1 MALVLTRLVRSN
13 YDELDNIPII
23 HQDLTASFTKQAD
36 TYYIH
41 TGSTTSA
48 YTKGRMY
55 YCDGTNLKK
64 VVIVDELPK
73 VNDGKLTITV
83 NGTAYTFTANQ
94 SGNTS
99 FSITDTTYTAG
110 TGLNLLNGVFSVKT
124 GYSTNG
130 KNYKV
135 ATDTNGN
142 LYVNVPWTD
151 TNTDTHYTN
160 YLQIKG
166 NNTEAVKFTQNA
178 DKTLNFKP
186 GTNVSIS
193 AAANEITISATD
205 TNTSHSH
212 SAGVGLVG
220 SGSAGTG
227 SGTYSYKAKLR
238 SETALIEDSAA
249 VATVS
254 GRVYPVAVDK
264 SGYLSV
270 NVPWNN
276 TNTATAAD
284 DILDGSNSGTQITYA
299 PYTSQQS
306 KLSFDSSNTEPTRSD
321 RLNLNGYL
329 HATKLY
335 SGGKEVLTSYQSIK
349 SLNTNNTTAQ
359 DANASEAI
367 VGTGAINLHKIAK
380 TGSYDDLN
388 DKPNR
393 ARHSSTQLA
402 TNTDL
407 NTLNSSADI
416 GWYHVG
422 GGNSCAHKPT
432 GVDAF
437 GLEVGRSAGGWF
449 YQVLTSSN
457 NAASRGRRFMRTYTG
472 TAWDAWKKVAITSDI
487 PAVHDGTLTIQ
498 KNGTAVATFTAN
510 SALNTIANI
519 KVPSTFDDLSRIKK
533 QDYAGNNNA
542 VKYFKLATFPVY
554 NSDGNYASFIIT
566 GRMGGW
572 ESGNTSFVN
581 MILYNRNGEGGG
593 YINVANSSFF
603 NLCDIVMYREADGTS
618 TAYLKVKGYYTFDIN
633 VNTYQATNVYTG
645 TDVPPTGTLKWTASA
660 NADRLAVSGGK
671 VYVNGFMMPKQVR
684 INDTV
689 RNPDANAVI
698 DLGTVPAS
706 YTTSSL
712 TPSKCTKNGFY
723 YVISSINSLTDA
735 DGNPFLQYHTS
746 DKDFRILA
754 TAYSDSWVQ
763 QIATDLRTNHIFYRI
778 RNNGTWGAWQ
788 KMMNAE
794 EFTLSGTTLTITM

>member
-1 MALVLTRLVRSN
+1 MKNFSQITENLDVANKKYVD
-13 YDELDNIPII
+13 DELDKLARTVNNGA
-23 HQDLTASFTKQAD
+23 LT
-36 TYYIH
+36 
-41 TGSTTSA
+41 
-48 YTKGRMY
+48 
-55 YCDGTNLKK
+55 L
-64 VVIVDELPK
+64 
-73 VNDGKLTITV
+73 TV
-83 NGTAYTFTANQ
+83 NGTAHTFTANQ
-94 SGNTS
+94 SEDTSVTINDTGVTSVSLTGDGNAVTNASIDGRALTLTKGTTFLTS
-99 FSITDTTYTAG
+99 QSIKTLNTNNTTAQTTSASETIVGSGTINLHKVSKTGSYNDLLNKLTAGSNITISEKNVISAKDTTYTFTANNPTLAWNTTSKIG
-110 TGLNLLNGVFSVKT
+110 TIGGVEF
-124 GYSTNG
+124 
-130 KNYKV
+130 
-135 ATDTNGN
+135 
-142 LYVNVPWTD
+142 NVTMPANP
-151 TNTDTHYTN
+151 NTDTHYTN
-160 YLQIKG
+160 FLQIKG
-166 NNTEAVKFTQNA
+166 NGTEAVKFTQDAN
-178 DKTLNFKP
+178 KTLNFKP

-193 AAANEITISATD
+193 ATSGEITISSTD

-212 SAGVGLVG
+212 SAGIGLVG
-220 SGSAGTG
+220 SGNAGTG
-227 SGTYSYKAKLR
+227 NGTYSYKAKLR

-284 DILDGSNSGTQITYA
+284 NILDGSNSGTQITYA

-306 KLSFDSSNTEPTRSD
+306 KLSFDSSSTEPTGSD
-321 RLNLNGYL
+321 RLNLNGHL

-335 SGGKEVLTSYQSIK
+335 SGGKEVLTSYQPIK
-349 SLNTNNTTAQ
+349 SLNTNNTAAQ
-359 DANASEAI
+359 DPNASEAI

-393 ARHSSTQLA
+393 ARHNSTQLA

-554 NSDGNYASFIIT
+554 NSTENYASFIIT

-572 ESGNTSFVN
+572 DSGNTSFVN
-581 MILYNRNGEGGG
+581 MILCNRNGEGGG
-593 YINVANSSFF
+593 LIDENDTIIF
-603 NLCDIVMYREADGTS
+603 
-618 TAYLKVKGYYTFDIN
+618 
-633 VNTYQATNVYTG
+633 
-645 TDVPPTGTLKWTASA
+645 
-660 NADRLAVSGGK
+660 SGGE
-671 VYVNGFMMPKQVR
+671 
-684 INDTV
+684 
-689 RNPDANAVI
+689 A
-698 DLGTVPAS
+698 
-706 YTTSSL
+706 
-712 TPSKCTKNGFY
+712 
-723 YVISSINSLTDA
+723 
-735 DGNPFLQYHTS
+735 
-746 DKDFRILA
+746 
-754 TAYSDSWVQ
+754 
-763 QIATDLRTNHIFYRI
+763 
-778 RNNGTWGAWQ
+778 
-788 KMMNAE
+788 
-794 EFTLSGTTLTITM
+794 